1 MCIRDRTGG
10 GYGVGK
16 RFPIPVTRAIINGIQ
31 DNKIDFDNLTY
42 LDKLNL
48 HIPNELEGVDS
59 SFLNPKTSWASAD
72 GYDLECDK
80 LCERFNQNFQK
91 FSVSQEIIDAGPK

>member
-1 MCIRDRTGG
+1 M
-10 GYGVGK
+10 
-16 RFPIPVTRAIINGIQ
+16 
-31 DNKIDFDNLTY
+31 
-42 LDKLNL
+42 
-48 HIPNELEGVDS
+48 VDS